1 VSRTF
6 FDRFTLDSAER
17 RLFDGGEEIR
27 LGPKAFSLLSL
38 LIDERPKALSKDE
51 ILQRLWPGT
60 FVTENNLATLVSDLR
75 TALHD
80 DVRQP
85 KFIRTVYAFG
95 YAFVAS
101 ASTRAASAAT
111 GDRSGWKL
119 IHAQR
124 EIHLQPGVNVIG
136 RSGDRVIVLDSPTIS
151 REHAQLSI
159 SGDRATVADL
169 GSKNGTW
176 IGTKPVTGAVP
187 VNDGDELRLGSVVVV
202 VRFSPA
208 ALSTET
214 VAQAGS

>member
-1 VSRTF
+1 MSRTF
-6 FDRFTLDSAER
+6 FDRFVLDSAER

-60 FVTENNLATLVSDLR
+60 FVTENNLATLISDLR

-101 ASTRAASAAT
+101 ASTQAAT
-111 GDRSGWKL
+111 AATADRSGWKL

-124 EIHLQPGVNVIG
+124 EIPLHPGVNVIG

-159 SGDRATVADL
+159 SGDHATVADL

-176 IGTKPVTGAVP
+176 IGTKPVTAAVP